1 MLQMVTQAARRL
13 TTTSQAINNTVYHLQ
28 PPLHSTNV
36 PLHLHI
42 EDAHR
47 PMQEPTAIPP
57 FTEHT
62 PRMVQLDIGV
72 GHGKSHECIWDPVS
86 CNVC

>member
-1 MLQMVTQAARRL
+1 MVKQAAMRL
-13 TTTSQAINNTVYHLQ
+13 TTTSQAINSTVYHVQ
-28 PPLHSTNV
+28 PCLRSTNV
-36 PLHLHI
+36 PLSLHV

-47 PMQEPTAIPP
+47 PVQEPTAFPP

-72 GHGKSHECIWDPVS
+72 ARGTSHECI
-86 CNVC
+86 

>member
-13 TTTSQAINNTVYHLQ
+13 TTSQAINNTVYHVQ
-28 PPLHSTNV
+28 PCLRSTNV
-36 PLHLHI
+36 PLHLHA

-47 PMQEPTAIPP
+47 LQEPTAIPP

-72 GHGKSHECIWDPVS
+72 GRGASHECMWDPVT
-86 CNVC
+86 CNAC

>member
-13 TTTSQAINNTVYHLQ
+13 TTTSQAINNTVYHVQ
-28 PPLHSTNV
+28 PCLRSTNV
-36 PLHLHI
+36 PRQLHI

-47 PMQEPTAIPP
+47 TVQESTAIPP

-72 GHGKSHECIWDPVS
+72 GPGASHECMWDPVT
-86 CNVC
+86 CNAR

>member
-13 TTTSQAINNTVYHLQ
+13 TTTSQAINNTVYHVQ
-28 PPLHSTNV
+28 PCLRSPNV
-36 PLHLHI
+36 PLHLHT

-47 PMQEPTAIPP
+47 PVQQPTAIPP

-62 PRMVQLDIGV
+62 PRMVQLDIGG